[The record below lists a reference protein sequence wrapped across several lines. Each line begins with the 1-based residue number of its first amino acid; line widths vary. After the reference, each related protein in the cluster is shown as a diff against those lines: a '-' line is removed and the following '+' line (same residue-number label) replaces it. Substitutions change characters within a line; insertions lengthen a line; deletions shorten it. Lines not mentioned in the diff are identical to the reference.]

1 MNGGEVL
8 EPAWCGGLALQ
19 QEILAS
25 GGGADRFR
33 LWWLGQSGFLLS
45 WNGHFLL
52 FDPYLS
58 DSLTEK
64 YGATDKPHVRLSE
77 RVIDPSLLGM
87 VRLVTSSHLHTDHLD
102 AATLWPLAAA
112 AGGLQ
117 LVLPGANEAAAR
129 ERLGDGAAIEYVT
142 VEEGGTREVGVFRFT
157 AVAAAHNEIE
167 RDGLGRCRFLSFVVR
182 FGPFCVWHSGDTL
195 WHDGLVAAL
204 RAARPDLVMVPINGN
219 DPARRLRKR
228 AGRGWRCRIILACLR
243 SIRRTPGNSWRPAAV
258 CSNLAGFCA
267 AGNRSR
273 WGRHLRMWWAE
284 RWIESPGGVGP
295 EHGCVSRFLRC
306 PPVADYP
313 CGGRD

>member
-1 MNGGEVL
+1 
-8 EPAWCGGLALQ
+8 
-19 QEILAS
+19 
-25 GGGADRFR
+25 
-33 LWWLGQSGFLLS
+33 
-45 WNGHFLL
+45 
-52 FDPYLS
+52 
-58 DSLTEK
+58 
-64 YGATDKPHVRLSE
+64 
-77 RVIDPSLLGM
+77 M

-219 DPARRLRKR
+219 DPARR
-228 AGRGWRCRIILACLR
+228 
-243 SIRRTPGNSWRPAAV
+243 V
-258 CSNLAGFCA
+258 
-267 AGNRSR
+267 AGNLNGTEAAALAKACGARLAVPHHFGMFAFNTADPR
-273 WGRHLRMWWAE
+273 EFVEACGRLQQPCRVLRGG
-284 RWIESPGGVGP
+284 ESLTLGQASSDVVGGAV
-295 EHGCVSRFLRC
+295 
-306 PPVADYP
+306 D
-313 CGGRD
+313 

>member
-129 ERLGDGAAIEYVT
+129 ERMGDGAAIEYLT

-219 DPARRLRKR
+219 DPARR
-228 AGRGWRCRIILACLR
+228 
-243 SIRRTPGNSWRPAAV
+243 V
-258 CSNLAGFCA
+258 
-267 AGNRSR
+267 AGNLNGTEAAALAKACGARLAVPHHFGMFAFNTADPR
-273 WGRHLRMWWAE
+273 EFVEACGRLQQPCRVLRGG
-284 RWIESPGGVGP
+284 ESLTLGQASSDVVGGAV
-295 EHGCVSRFLRC
+295 
-306 PPVADYP
+306 D
-313 CGGRD
+313 

>member
-1 MNGGEVL
+1 MKTGHLL
-8 EPAWCGGLALQ
+8 EPAWCGGVDLQ
-19 QEILAS
+19 REILGAD
-25 GGGADRFR
+25 GGADQFR
-33 LWWLGQSGFLLS
+33 LWWLGQSGFLLR
-45 WNGHFLL
+45 WDGHFLL

-167 RDGLGRCRFLSFVVR
+167 RDEQGRCRFLSFVVR

-219 DPARRLRKR
+219 DPARR
-228 AGRGWRCRIILACLR
+228 
-243 SIRRTPGNSWRPAAV
+243 V
-258 CSNLAGFCA
+258 
-267 AGNRSR
+267 AGNLNGTEAAALARACGAR
-273 WGRHLRMWWAE
+273 LAVPHHFGMFAFNTADPREFVEACGRLQQPCRVLRGG
-284 RWIESPGGVGP
+284 ESLTLGQASSDVVGGAV
-295 EHGCVSRFLRC
+295 
-306 PPVADYP
+306 D
-313 CGGRD
+313 